1 MDRVSIAAFRAA
13 TAKPDYLTLE
23 NLEAGLG
30 GWGAFT
36 MGVWSAAN
44 VIGTEIKKGRKM
56 RMVVDNE
63 PFTDVDDTA
72 RKAVDRLRALGADP
86 ANAALCA
93 AALLYF
99 AGVNVQCGMP
109 CPNRKL
115 GAVTRMAAGIPSGRI
130 SSMPT
135 EKQNNKVSGFAAT
148 LAIYKAL
155 DEENQAPYDADYLP
169 LGAGGPMIGHSAIGE
184 DLLFP
189 KLGQKLASIGTRG
202 MMRAYISSGMKV
214 NKWFAAMFG
223 TAATL
228 EIIHPDAY
236 VGEDYG
242 QFLSTRT
249 PETAAQAAVKEAG
262 LPAKIHLRGTGM
274 ELDTAKVV
282 GDLAIILKDSGTP
295 TVVGMIMFN
304 EICSVIA
311 EGGAI
316 GVGRAG
322 GPLVIPL
329 HHWLTAP
336 TLALTMIGAGAE
348 DETIVAALRKEVGGY
363 FQSDAACVATNLLA
377 RKAEEEGPGPV
388 TDIALAATEP
398 GMTNAVARRVK
409 SANEAMERGEGLER
423 IIKER
428 QEALIVDDSLK
439 VAKAMS
445 LRTGKNV
452 ESIRFLKVVA
462 GSGRR
467 KGHFAHHHFSFDAN
481 IDVEVVIDGKTHFIE
496 NVLGKAA
503 PRALVDKDKETLEAI
518 SAAAMAIVDFM
529 CLGACSM
536 DVVTAACVAAARGM
550 DPEEAYKKAVE
561 AGNLFVA
568 IPPSPALR
576 EAVYLAAS
584 ISQGLDF

>member
-1 MDRVSIAAFRAA
+1 MDKETVAAFRAA

-44 VIGTEIKKGRKM
+44 VIGAEIKKGRNM

-63 PFTDVDDTA
+63 PFTDVDDVA
-72 RKAVDRLRALGADP
+72 KKAVDRLKLLGADP

-93 AALLYF
+93 ATLLYF

-135 EKQNNKVSGFAAT
+135 EKQNNKISGFAAT
-148 LAIYKAL
+148 LAIYQAL
-155 DEENQAPYDADYLP
+155 DKENLAPFDADFLP

-184 DLLFP
+184 DHLFP
-189 KLGQKLASIGTRG
+189 KLGRTLATIGTAA
-202 MMRAYISSGMKV
+202 MMKAYRSSGMKV
-214 NKWFAAMFG
+214 NPWFSALFG

-236 VGEDYG
+236 VGEEFG
-242 QFLSTRT
+242 EFLSTRT

-262 LPAKIHLRGTGM
+262 LPEKIHIRGTGA
-274 ELDTAKVV
+274 ELDTARVV
-282 GDLAIILKDSGTP
+282 GDLALILKDSATP

-311 EGGAI
+311 EGGSI
-316 GVGRAG
+316 GVGRGG

-336 TLALTMIGAGAE
+336 TLALSLIGAGAE
-348 DETIVAALRKEVGGY
+348 HETAVTAIHTLVGGY

-388 TDIALAATEP
+388 TDIVLAATEP
-398 GMTNAVARRVK
+398 GMTNAVAKRVA
-409 SANEAMERGEGLER
+409 SANEAMARGETLNT
-423 IIKER
+423 IIKLR
-428 QEALIVDDSLK
+428 QQRLITDDSAK
-439 VAKAMS
+439 VARAIS
-445 LRTGKNV
+445 LRSGKDV
-452 ESIRFLKVVA
+452 ESIRFLKVEA

-467 KGHFAHHHFSFDAN
+467 KHHFAHRHFSFDAN
-481 IDVEVVIDGKTHFIE
+481 IDVEVTIDGKKRMIE
-496 NVLGKAA
+496 NALGKAA
-503 PRALVDKDKETLEAI
+503 PKALMEKDKETLEAI
-518 SAAAMAIVDFM
+518 SAAAMAIIDFM
-529 CLGACSM
+529 CLGACSI

-550 DPEEAYKKAVE
+550 DPDEAYRQAVE

-568 IPPSPALR
+568 IPPSPALLEVVR
-576 EAVYLAAS
+576 LAAR
-584 ISQGLDF
+584 ISRGLDF

>member
-1 MDRVSIAAFRAA
+1 VEKETIAAFRAA

-23 NLEAGLG
+23 NLEAGRG

-44 VIGTEIKKGRKM
+44 VIGEEIKKGRNL
-56 RMVVDNE
+56 RMEVNND
-63 PFTDVDDTA
+63 PYTDVDVVA
-72 RKAVDRLRALGADP
+72 KKAVDRLTSLGADP

-93 AALLYF
+93 ATLLYF

-135 EKQNNKVSGFAAT
+135 EKQNNKISGFAAT
-148 LAIYKAL
+148 LAIYQAL
-155 DEENQAPYDADYLP
+155 DRENLAPYDADFLP
-169 LGAGGPMIGHSAIGE
+169 MGAGGPMIGHSAIGE
-184 DLLFP
+184 DHLFP
-189 KLGQKLASIGTRG
+189 KLGKKLASIGTAA
-202 MMRAYISSGMKV
+202 MMKAYRSCGMKV
-214 NKWFAAMFG
+214 NPWFSALFG

-242 QFLSTRT
+242 RFLSTRT

-262 LPAKIHLRGTGM
+262 LPEKIHMRGTGAA
-274 ELDTAKVV
+274 LDTARIV
-282 GDLAIILKDSGTP
+282 GDLAIILKDSATP
-295 TVVGMIMFN
+295 TVVGMIMFS

-311 EGGAI
+311 EGGHI
-316 GVGRAG
+316 GVGRGG

-336 TLALTMIGAGAE
+336 TLALSLIGAGA
-348 DETIVAALRKEVGGY
+348 DHETAVKAVHTLVEGY
-363 FQSDAACVATNLLA
+363 FQSEAACVATNLLA
-377 RKAEEEGPGPV
+377 RKAAEEGQGPV
-388 TDIALAATEP
+388 TGIILAATEP
-398 GMTNAVARRVK
+398 GMTGAVARRVIL
-409 SANEAMERGEGLER
+409 ANEAMARGETLHT
-423 IIKER
+423 IIKRR
-428 QEALIVDDSLK
+428 QEELISADSAK
-439 VAKAMS
+439 VARAMS
-445 LRTGKNV
+445 LRTGKKV
-452 ESIRFLKVVA
+452 ESIRFLKVEA

-467 KGHFAHHHFSFDAN
+467 KHEFAHRHFSFDAN
-481 IDVEVVIDGKTHFIE
+481 IDVEVTMDGKKRVIE
-496 NVLGKAA
+496 NVLGMAA
-503 PRALVDKDKETLEAI
+503 PKALMEKDKDTLEAL
-518 SAAAMAIVDFM
+518 SAAAKAIIDFM

-550 DPEEAYKKAVE
+550 DPDEAHRQTVE

-568 IPPSPALR
+568 IPPSPSLL
-576 EAVYLAAS
+576 EAVRLAAR
-584 ISQGLDF
+584 ISRGLEL